1 MRNVTLDSGSIR
13 FAGALDFDR
22 SDAGLT
28 PRRLPDWTRPQLP
41 ALMEVMVTMPSGVR
55 LELSTTSRAL
65 ELDVLL
71 TSLELPGREVAGA
84 SFDLIANGERV
95 DTQTGKGGNRI
106 VIDLANLANFELV
119 EGEPSTLR
127 FDGLPAGPKECEL
140 WLPSNARVDLRAL
153 RVDDDAAVE
162 APTVRPRRRWVHHG
176 SSISHCVEV
185 RHPTHT
191 WPAVAA
197 RLADVELLNLGL
209 GGNCHLDPFVARTM
223 RDEPADAISLKA
235 GINILNMDSLKER
248 TFTPLLHG
256 FLDTLREGK
265 PDTPVLLVSPIICP
279 SAEDHPGPTIP
290 DANGK
295 FITVGG
301 PEARRRNSLT
311 LRRMREIMADLVERR
326 RTAGDPNL
334 HYLDGLAL
342 FGPDD
347 VSDLPD
353 GLHPNEAG
361 YVRMGQRF
369 HELAFGPGAPLAH
382 R

>member
-95 DTQTGKGGNRI
+95 DTQTAKGGNRI

-185 RHPTHT
+185 RHPTPH
-191 WPAVAA
+191 VA
-197 RLADVELLNLGL
+197 
-209 GGNCHLDPFVARTM
+209 GGRGA
-223 RDEPADAISLKA
+223 A
-235 GINILNMDSLKER
+235 GR
-248 TFTPLLHG
+248 RG
-256 FLDTLREGK
+256 A
-265 PDTPVLLVSPIICP
+265 
-279 SAEDHPGPTIP
+279 AESR
-290 DANGK
+290 
-295 FITVGG
+295 
-301 PEARRRNSLT
+301 ARRQLPPRPI
-311 LRRMREIMADLVERR
+311 RR
-326 RTAGDPNL
+326 
-334 HYLDGLAL
+334 
-342 FGPDD
+342 
-347 VSDLPD
+347 
-353 GLHPNEAG
+353 
-361 YVRMGQRF
+361 
-369 HELAFGPGAPLAH
+369 AH
-382 R
+382 DAR

>member
-1 MRNVTLDSGSIR
+1 
-13 FAGALDFDR
+13 
-22 SDAGLT
+22 
-28 PRRLPDWTRPQLP
+28 
-41 ALMEVMVTMPSGVR
+41 
-55 LELSTTSRAL
+55 
-65 ELDVLL
+65 
-71 TSLELPGREVAGA
+71 
-84 SFDLIANGERV
+84 
-95 DTQTGKGGNRI
+95 
-106 VIDLANLANFELV
+106 
-119 EGEPSTLR
+119 
-127 FDGLPAGPKECEL
+127 
-140 WLPSNARVDLRAL
+140 
-153 RVDDDAAVE
+153 
-162 APTVRPRRRWVHHG
+162 
-176 SSISHCVEV
+176 
-185 RHPTHT
+185 
-191 WPAVAA
+191 
-197 RLADVELLNLGL
+197 
-209 GGNCHLDPFVARTM
+209 M

-235 GINILNMDSLKER
+235 GINVLNMDSLKER

>member
-71 TSLELPGREVAGA
+71 TSLEIPGREVAGA

-95 DTQTGKGGNRI
+95 DTQTAKGGNRI